1 MRSSRTPAHQKFSST
16 IRGTSGERLDACA
29 NLHAP
34 IRDDFAASG
43 AETGADRESRRHQRC
58 QNDLRPAAVADQG
71 FATHEEKEITMRVA
85 LPWWTYSVAA
95 YVVCIAGFMLLLVWA
110 IAG

>member
-1 MRSSRTPAHQKFSST
+1 
-16 IRGTSGERLDACA
+16 
-29 NLHAP
+29 
-34 IRDDFAASG
+34 
-43 AETGADRESRRHQRC
+43 
-58 QNDLRPAAVADQG
+58 
-71 FATHEEKEITMRVA
+71 MRVA